1 MRAARYVAIALGCLL
16 HGYTHFFA
24 SKSDLFIGLFFWA
37 LIPYAVAAIL
47 GCFRMFTPAA
57 LGYALGTLAGDIY
70 AFPTADYGFLIM
82 PIFNALV
89 LGPIGAVLA
98 WIGAR
103 LFGWRSRADAA

>member
-1 MRAARYVAIALGCLL
+1 MIALGCLV
-16 HGYTHFFA
+16 HGYTYLFA
-24 SKSDLFIGLFFWA
+24 SKGDLFFGLFFLS

-47 GCFRMFTPAA
+47 GCFRTFAPAA

-70 AFPTADYGFLIM
+70 AFPAADYGLLIM

-103 LFGWRSRADAA
+103 LFGWRPEPDAA